1 MCTRIIILPGNG
13 GGDIRMCNWYAWL
26 QQKLQKELNDSVEVI
41 LRNMPDPV
49 VARRSKWLPFIK
61 DELKAD
67 DETIIIGHSSGAE
80 AAMRLAEEMKLL
92 GIILVG
98 ACHTDLG
105 EPNEAA
111 SGYYPNSKTGDN
123 PWRWELQK
131 QNCSFISVFAS
142 EDDPFLPIKEQQH
155 VSDSLSAEYLFYPS
169 SQEKGH
175 WISETNAELLKKTL
189 EKVSLYK

>member
-13 GGDIRMCNWYAWL
+13 GGDVRKCNWYAWL
-26 QQKLQKELNDSVEVI
+26 QNKLQEELKDSVEVI

-49 VARRSKWLPFIK
+49 VARRSKWLPFVINELGA
-61 DELKAD
+61 DEK
-67 DETIIIGHSSGAE
+67 TIIIGHSSGAE
-80 AAMRLAEEMKLL
+80 AAMRLAEEVELL

-111 SGYYPNSKTGDN
+111 SGYYPDSKTGEN

-131 QNCSFISVFAS
+131 QHCKFISVFAS
-142 EDDPFLPIKEQQH
+142 ENDPFLPIAEQQH
-155 VSDSLSAEYLFYPS
+155 VSQSLSAEYLFYPS
-169 SQEKGH
+169 SEDKGH
-175 WISETNAELLKKTL
+175 WISETHADLLKKTL
-189 EKVSLYK
+189 EKVKHYN